1 MMMLATE
8 ETFKKTVDCRVMVQQ
23 RRSRQS
29 GKIERERE
37 EAREVE
43 REEIE
48 KLASAHE

>member
-1 MMMLATE
+1 MMLATE

-37 EAREVE
+37 KRRE
-43 REEIE
+43 RLKE
-48 KLASAHE
+48 KRLV